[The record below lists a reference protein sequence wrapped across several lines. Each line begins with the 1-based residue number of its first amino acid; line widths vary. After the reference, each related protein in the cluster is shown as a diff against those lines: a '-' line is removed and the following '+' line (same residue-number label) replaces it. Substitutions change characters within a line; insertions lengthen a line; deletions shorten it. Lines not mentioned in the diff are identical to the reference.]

1 MDGAWHMKQRQI
13 HYHLARAIVHLN
25 YIAGSLPFSEPAIDW
40 EDSEPPP
47 HHQTMLPPPDHHTH
61 SRHLHIF
68 AHMPSMPSSS
78 SASIIS
84 HGGVPAHMVLNP
96 EPQMRPMATPPSTP
110 TIPVNP
116 HSKRH
121 GS

>member
-68 AHMPSMPSSS
+68 AHAEHAILIVSLDH
-78 SASIIS
+78 IS
-84 HGGVPAHMVLNP
+84 WWRTCPHGV
-96 EPQMRPMATPPSTP
+96 ES
-110 TIPVNP
+110 
-116 HSKRH
+116 
-121 GS
+121 